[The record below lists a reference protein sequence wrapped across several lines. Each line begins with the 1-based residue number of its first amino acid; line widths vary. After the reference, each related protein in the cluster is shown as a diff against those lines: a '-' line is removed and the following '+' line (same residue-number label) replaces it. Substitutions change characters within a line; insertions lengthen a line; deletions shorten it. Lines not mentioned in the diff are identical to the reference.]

1 MTLKNAKKIYFT
13 LIAAVTVSGFLTVCT
28 LGQAVRRRKVET
40 RLAAAATE
48 HEETPLFT
56 VKESGGRAAVFRSGD
71 DEPYLFIDIDT
82 ALMSDYDRSMLAEGL
97 YFSSESSLR
106 QFIED
111 IST

>member
-28 LGQAVRRRKVET
+28 LGQAVRRKKVET

-56 VKESGGRAAVFRSGD
+56 VRESGGRAAVFRSGE
-71 DEPYLFIDIDT
+71 DEPFLFIDIDT
-82 ALMSDYDRSMLAEGL
+82 ALLSDYDRAQLAEGL
-97 YFSSESSLR
+97 YFTSESTLR

-111 IST
+111 ISS

>member
-28 LGQAVRRRKVET
+28 LGQAVRRKKLET

-56 VKESGGRAAVFRSGD
+56 VRESGGRAVVFRSGED
-71 DEPYLFIDIDT
+71 MPYLLIDIDT
-82 ALMSDYDRSMLAEGL
+82 ALLSDCDRAQLAEGI
-97 YFSSESSLR
+97 YFTSESTLR
-106 QFIED
+106 QYIED
-111 IST
+111 ISS